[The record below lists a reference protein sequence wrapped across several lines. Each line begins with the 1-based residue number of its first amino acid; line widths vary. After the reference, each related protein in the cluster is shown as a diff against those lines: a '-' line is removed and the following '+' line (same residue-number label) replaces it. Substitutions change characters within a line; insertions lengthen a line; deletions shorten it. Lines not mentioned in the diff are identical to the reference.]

1 MAKTRLQAKYEDDST
16 DEEAA
21 IGSEKA
27 KLLPK
32 QKRKER
38 YSGALD
44 VLRQEYK
51 QNGFAGW
58 YQVSLQLA
66 CDRPR
71 RRS

>member
-1 MAKTRLQAKYEDDST
+1 MAKTRLQAKYEDEPT
-16 DEEAA
+16 DEEAS
-21 IGSEKA
+21 IEGSSEKA

-38 YSGALD
+38 YSGAID

-58 YQVSLQLA
+58 YQVRFESH
-66 CDRPR
+66 
-71 RRS
+71 

>member
-1 MAKTRLQAKYEDDST
+1 MAKTRLQAKYEDD
-16 DEEAA
+16 DEETSIGTPSEA
-21 IGSEKA
+21 IK
-27 KLLPK
+27 PK

-58 YQVSLQLA
+58 YQVRTKTLVIHI
-66 CDRPR
+66 R
-71 RRS
+71 RN